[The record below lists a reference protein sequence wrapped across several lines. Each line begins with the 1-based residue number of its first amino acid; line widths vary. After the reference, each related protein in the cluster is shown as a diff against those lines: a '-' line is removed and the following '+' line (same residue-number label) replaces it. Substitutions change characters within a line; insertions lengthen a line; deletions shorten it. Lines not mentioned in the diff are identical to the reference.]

1 MPPAR
6 TSHPA
11 PLRAVTLRDA
21 FWDRYTRLVRD
32 KVLPYQWEVLNDR
45 VPGAERSHAVENFRI
60 AAGLAQ
66 GEFHGYVFQDS
77 DLAKWLEAVAYRL
90 TTDPDPA
97 LEAAV
102 DEVIALVGQAQ
113 QPDGY
118 LDTYYIV
125 AQPGRRWTDERRKH
139 ELYCAGHL
147 MEAAVA
153 YFEATGKRVLLDI
166 ACRLAGHIRQ
176 VFGPGPGQKRVLP
189 GFVPIWVPARTPPG
203 QHPDQIGRPSVLM
216 HDSHR
221 CRVVRYWPPGGRPSG
236 DLWSGRSWG

>member
-118 LDTYYIV
+118 LHVFVTNNKKIPWDPDFLDGSHDGYVLGHLIEAAIAHHAAT
-125 AQPGRRWTDERRKH
+125 GRRS
-139 ELYCAGHL
+139 
-147 MEAAVA
+147 
-153 YFEATGKRVLLDI
+153 
-166 ACRLAGHIRQ
+166 
-176 VFGPGPGQKRVLP
+176 GPRNPRS
-189 GFVPIWVPARTPPG
+189 PA
-203 QHPDQIGRPSVLM
+203 
-216 HDSHR
+216 
-221 CRVVRYWPPGGRPSG
+221 
-236 DLWSGRSWG
+236 